1 MEPISTALAGIA
13 LFKSAVDGIKSAI
26 GTANDIS
33 DIAGYIDNLFEGES
47 QVQKKRNKK
56 SGVGVGD
63 QFGVANVAREV
74 IDARL
79 AKEQMQE
86 VASLVDMRFGHGTW
100 RSIVEERARRIQ
112 AAKEAAAEA
121 RRKKIQ
127 EAREF
132 EENLKQFFMIAG
144 AVVTAAVFF
153 IVMIAMMARADGDN
167 YVPCRLAKYK
177 KVDKEWHCY
186 YEGANKTRT
195 SMVIGEFCPRV
206 YMCLYDPNSSN
217 KIVEW

>member
-1 MEPISTALAGIA
+1 MEPISTALAGIS
-13 LFKSAVDGIKSAI
+13 LFKAAVDGIKGAI
-26 GTANDIS
+26 GTANDVS
-33 DIAGYIDNLFEGES
+33 EIAGFIDNLFEGEK
-47 QVQKKRNKK
+47 QVQHKRSAK
-56 SGVGVGD
+56 SGVGVAD
-63 QFGVANVAREV
+63 QFGVKSVASEV

-127 EAREF
+127 EAKEF
-132 EENLKQFFMIAG
+132 EENLKQFFLISG
-144 AVVTAAVFF
+144 AVVAAAMFF
-153 IVMIAMMARADGDN
+153 VVMIVMMARADD
-167 YVPCRLAKYK
+167 VQFVTCRLAKYK
-177 KVDKEWHCY
+177 KVNEEWHCY

-195 SMVIGEFCPRV
+195 SMVISEFCPTS
-206 YMCLYDPNSSN
+206 YMCEYDPNSSN